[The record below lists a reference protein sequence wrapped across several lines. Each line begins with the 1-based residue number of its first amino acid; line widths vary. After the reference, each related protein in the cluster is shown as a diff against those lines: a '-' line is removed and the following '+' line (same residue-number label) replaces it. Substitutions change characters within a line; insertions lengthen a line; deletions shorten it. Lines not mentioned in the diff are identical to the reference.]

1 MAALDFGMALA
12 RGMLPKAEAAQ
23 KDLLNLAGGRN
34 IFKSEDWWNKTVD
47 KQIKEGYRTVESQNK
62 EFLMP
67 TGEYKPGKKETST
80 SYGRMI
86 MGQFSPVSG
95 QFGMPYQP
103 SYSIGGGLGGGV
115 VARTSTSYIAPEGA
129 IFAVDPKTKEK
140 QYTSRDFDVFA
151 SKRTDYTAGELK
163 NIEVAAKAGASRAK
177 QEAAKAE
184 TAKKRLTRGTGG
196 LAAKAI
202 PVGGSGGTGLPELG
216 TGGLQLGATSLGKGL
231 FI

>member
-12 RGMLPKAEAAQ
+12 RGMLPTSEKAQ

-34 IFKSEDWWNKTVD
+34 IFKSEDWWNKAVD

-67 TGEYKPGKKETST
+67 TGEYKAGTKQTST
-80 SYGRMI
+80 SYGTY
-86 MGQFSPVSG
+86 SPLWGWQALSYTPTYSPF
-95 QFGMPYQP
+95 FGY
-103 SYSIGGGLGGGV
+103 GGGAS
-115 VARTSTSYIAPEGA
+115 ARTSTSYIAPEGA
-129 IFAVDPKTKEK
+129 IFTVDPKTKEK
-140 QYTSRDFDVFA
+140 QYTSRFYDVYG
-151 SKRTDYTAGELK
+151 SKREDYTAGELSD
-163 NIEVAAKAGASRAK
+163 IEKAAKAGASRAK

-202 PVGGSGGTGLPELG
+202 PVGGNGGTGLPELG
-216 TGGLQLGATSLGKGL
+216 AGGLQLGATSLGKGL
-231 FI
+231 FV